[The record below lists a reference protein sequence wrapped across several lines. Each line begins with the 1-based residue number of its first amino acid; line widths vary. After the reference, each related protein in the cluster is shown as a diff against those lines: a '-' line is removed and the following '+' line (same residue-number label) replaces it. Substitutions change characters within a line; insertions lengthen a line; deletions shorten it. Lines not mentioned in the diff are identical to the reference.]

1 MKVIAYYR
9 IGNKEQRIDA
19 LKAKLELFASD
30 RGLVISETFVDYGYS
45 SNQERPKFNKV
56 KELLKNGGTTLITL
70 TADRMYRNPS
80 DLLELMT
87 SAKNAGSRIITA
99 NGSIDTDNEETKLA
113 LSIHEAID
121 ELINEPERMKRLA
134 NVFKK
139 RAEKVEIDQ
148 EKMNKLRDSER

>member
-45 SNQERPKFNKV
+45 SNQERPEFNKV

-70 TADRMYRNPS
+70 TADRMYRDPS
-80 DLLELMT
+80 ELMALMT
-87 SAKNAGSRIITA
+87 AANNARSRIITVD
-99 NGSIDTDNEETKLA
+99 GSIDTDNEETKLA
-113 LSIHEAID
+113 VSIHEAID
-121 ELINEPERMKRLA
+121 ELINEPDSMRKLT
-134 NVFKK
+134 NVLKK
-139 RAEKVEIDQ
+139 RTEKVEID
-148 EKMNKLRDSER
+148 